1 MVASDKCKIS
11 KAIPSA
17 MGLRIRDNQMGLYCS
32 GKGIQRQ
39 EEMIGWVEKEKV
51 QRWMTREENDGNQKH
66 KVYFS
71 GKEESHL
78 AGINL
83 SDRKE
88 LGDEDKQMG
97 LKPINL

>member
-1 MVASDKCKIS
+1 
-11 KAIPSA
+11 
-17 MGLRIRDNQMGLYCS
+17 
-32 GKGIQRQ
+32 
-39 EEMIGWVEKEKV
+39 
-51 QRWMTREENDGNQKH
+51 MTREENDGNQKH

-83 SDRKE
+83 SNRKE

-97 LKPINL
+97 LKPISL

>member
-1 MVASDKCKIS
+1 
-11 KAIPSA
+11 
-17 MGLRIRDNQMGLYCS
+17 
-32 GKGIQRQ
+32 
-39 EEMIGWVEKEKV
+39 
-51 QRWMTREENDGNQKH
+51 MTREENDGNQKH

-83 SDRKE
+83 PNRKE